1 MAKTDIDTIIC
12 IYSIC
17 CVYVYPYIFLWIIIP
32 NKVVCWAKYCGC
44 IYLESWVLI
53 IKTDDVGSMPYGKS
67 ACAWLDSSWMYKI
80 SNLLP
85 IWINAAFF
93 LYLIYLST
101 AFLHMFSIRFVR
113 CDAKSGAQHPR
124 KECNLQIRH
133 EKALPWQ
140 RLFSIATWL
149 QISKRDVQGSLFKVG
164 CSIYIYIET
173 TTKCLRPK
181 SHTNL
186 FCLPHQNEEAKWP
199 IVSAQICFN
208 RIFFHFP
215 GDRWVMLPTEA
226 VNSRPLGTK
235 RKKGSW

>member
-1 MAKTDIDTIIC
+1 M
-12 IYSIC
+12 
-17 CVYVYPYIFLWIIIP
+17 
-32 NKVVCWAKYCGC
+32 VCWAKYYGC
-44 IYLESWVLI
+44 IYLVSWVI
-53 IKTDDVGSMPYGKS
+53 IIRHNDVGLMPFRKS
-67 ACAWLDSSWMYKI
+67 ACAWLDSSWMYNI

-133 EKALPWQ
+133 KKALPWQ
-140 RLFSIATWL
+140 LLFSL
-149 QISKRDVQGSLFKVG
+149 QPGFKFQKGMSKAAYLKWDVL
-164 CSIYIYIET
+164 YIET
-173 TTKCLRPK
+173 TTKCPRLK

-199 IVSAQICFN
+199 IVSAQICLN

-215 GDRWVMLPTEA
+215 GDRWVMLNWSCEFSSPWNQA
-226 VNSRPLGTK
+226 K
-235 RKKGSW
+235 KKGSW